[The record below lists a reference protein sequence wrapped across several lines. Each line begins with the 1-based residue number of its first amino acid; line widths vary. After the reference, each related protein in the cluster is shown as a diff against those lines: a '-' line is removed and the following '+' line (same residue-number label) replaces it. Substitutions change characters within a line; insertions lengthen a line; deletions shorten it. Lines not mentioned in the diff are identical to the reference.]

1 MKTILI
7 IEDNREIAELER
19 DFLEASG
26 IGADI
31 VTDGKIGCE
40 QALGKDYDLLL
51 LDIMLPHMDGFEI
64 CRTVR
69 KRKDM
74 PILMISAKKEDVDK
88 IRGLGLGADDYIS
101 KPFSPPELVAR
112 VKAHLARYDRLT
124 RTHTE
129 SLECIQIGELRIET
143 EKHRVYESGREISL
157 THREFDLLV
166 FLARNRGIV
175 CSREKLFEKV
185 WGMDA
190 EGDTATVMVH
200 INRLREKIEPNPQ
213 KPIYIETVWGVGYR
227 MKE

>member
-1 MKTILI
+1 M
-7 IEDNREIAELER
+7 
-19 DFLEASG
+19 
-26 IGADI
+26 
-31 VTDGKIGCE
+31 
-40 QALGKDYDLLL
+40 
-51 LDIMLPHMDGFEI
+51 
-64 CRTVR
+64 
-69 KRKDM
+69 
-74 PILMISAKKEDVDK
+74 
-88 IRGLGLGADDYIS
+88 
-101 KPFSPPELVAR
+101 
-112 VKAHLARYDRLT
+112 
-124 RTHTE
+124 
-129 SLECIQIGELRIET
+129 
-143 EKHRVYESGREISL
+143 

>member
-1 MKTILI
+1 MKNILI
-7 IEDNREIAELER
+7 IEDNRDIAELER

-26 IGADI
+26 IAADI
-31 VTDGKIGCE
+31 VTDGKVGCE
-40 QALGKDYDLLL
+40 QALAKDYDLLL
-51 LDIMLPHMDGFEI
+51 LDIMLPHMDGFDI

-69 KRKDM
+69 KEKNL
-74 PILMISAKKEDVDK
+74 PILMISAKREDVDK

-112 VKAHLARYDRLT
+112 VKAHLSRYERLT
-124 RTHTE
+124 SIHKE
-129 SLECIQIGELRIET
+129 SLESIRIGELCIET
-143 EKHRVYESGREISL
+143 EKHRVYESGKEISL

-175 CSREKLFEKV
+175 CSREKLFENV

-200 INRLREKIEPNPQ
+200 INRLREKMEPNPQ